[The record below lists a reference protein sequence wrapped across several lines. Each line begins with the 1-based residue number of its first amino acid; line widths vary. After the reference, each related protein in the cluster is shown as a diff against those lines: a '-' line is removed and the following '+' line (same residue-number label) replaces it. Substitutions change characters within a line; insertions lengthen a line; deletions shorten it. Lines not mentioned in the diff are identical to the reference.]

1 MMSYKLLLNNTD
13 VKIYNSESCVRLTG
27 KLTDWFICEIGA
39 KQGDSLYPTLFT
51 VFSNDL
57 VKEVNDQDMA
67 INIADN
73 KLPIL
78 VYADDI
84 AIVAN
89 NEEDH
94 QHLLNKLYCWCNKW
108 KV

>member
-1 MMSYKLLLNNTD
+1 
-13 VKIYNSESCVRLTG
+13 
-27 KLTDWFICEIGA
+27 
-39 KQGDSLYPTLFT
+39 
-51 VFSNDL
+51 
-57 VKEVNDQDMA
+57 MA
-67 INIADN
+67 INIADK
-73 KLPIL
+73 KLSIL